1 MLTAPTH
8 LRHVVVLTA
17 SVADHHFAEVLLVR
31 GDLIAELA
39 LGREPCILVGR
50 SNGVTRT
57 RLEPLVGPL
66 WRLLVVVLDGV

>member
-50 SNGVTRT
+50 SN
-57 RLEPLVGPL
+57 
-66 WRLLVVVLDGV
+66 